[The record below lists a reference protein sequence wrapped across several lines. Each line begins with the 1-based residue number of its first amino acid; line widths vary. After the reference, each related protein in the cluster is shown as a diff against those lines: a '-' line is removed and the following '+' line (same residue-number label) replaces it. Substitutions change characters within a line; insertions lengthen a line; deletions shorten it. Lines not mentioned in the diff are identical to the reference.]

1 VTSLTLVVLQRDL
14 LELAVDNSLAFE
26 VRSGVANS
34 GVGSQRRHGVLFRRC
49 KEDKRKISLSFRFCW
64 AARGQRLESEACISE
79 RIGSFK

>member
-34 GVGSQRRHGVLFRRC
+34 GVGSQRRHSVLFRRC
-49 KEDKRKISLSFRFCW
+49 KEDKRKISLFSGFIGPH
-64 AARGQRLESEACISE
+64 GQRLESEACISE
-79 RIGSFK
+79 RIYSFK